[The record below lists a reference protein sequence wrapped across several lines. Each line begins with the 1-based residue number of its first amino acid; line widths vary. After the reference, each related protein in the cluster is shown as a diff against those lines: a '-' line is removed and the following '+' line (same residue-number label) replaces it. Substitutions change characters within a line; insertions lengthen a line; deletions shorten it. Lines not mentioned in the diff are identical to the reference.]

1 MQSQREWLEQHIA
14 QQYGALPEFLWTKY
28 PTYAMYRHSSNRK
41 WFAIV
46 MRVQGK
52 QIGLADV
59 GELDIA
65 NVKLT
70 PEWITQ
76 LSGQH
81 GFAPAYHMNKK
92 HWLSVRLDN
101 TLPSSQIVDL
111 LKTGFEQTR

>member
-1 MQSQREWLEQHIA
+1 MD
-14 QQYGALPEFLWTKY
+14 
-28 PTYAMYRHSSNRK
+28 N
-41 WFAIV
+41 
-46 MRVQGK
+46 
-52 QIGLADV
+52 LAV
-59 GELDIA
+59 V

-101 TLPSSQIVDL
+101 MLPSSQIVDL

>member
-1 MQSQREWLEQHIA
+1 MAGTTHRPTIWCIA
-14 QQYGALPEFLWTKY
+14 RIFVDKI
-28 PTYAMYRHSSNRK
+28 PTYAVYRHSSNRK

-46 MRVQGK
+46 MQIAGT
-52 QIGLADV
+52 QIGLDDV
-59 GELDIA
+59 DNLA
-65 NVKLT
+65 VVNVKLL

>member
-1 MQSQREWLEQHIA
+1 M
-14 QQYGALPEFLWTKY
+14 
-28 PTYAMYRHSSNRK
+28 PTYAVYRHSSNRK

-46 MRVQGK
+46 MQIAGT
-52 QIGLADV
+52 QIGLDDV
-59 GELDIA
+59 DNLA
-65 NVKLT
+65 VVNVKLL

>member
-1 MQSQREWLEQHIA
+1 MQIA
-14 QQYGALPEFLWTKY
+14 GT
-28 PTYAMYRHSSNRK
+28 
-41 WFAIV
+41 
-46 MRVQGK
+46 
-52 QIGLADV
+52 QIGLDDV
-59 GELDIA
+59 DNLA
-65 NVKLT
+65 VVNVKLL